1 MLDIRKM
8 KPPKGRILIKLL
20 GAFKEELVDGIIVPA
35 KGKMQ
40 CKEGIVV
47 RLPDNLEYIDAAYN
61 DTPTKH
67 ITLKEGDV
75 VLLNFLQSY
84 AMFEA
89 IESDEPDTQPQTF
102 VSITPDVIISVYKN
116 GQYMKLDNNINSNAR
131 AGTTTRKTNS

>member
-20 GAFKEELVDGIIVPA
+20 GALKEELVDGIIIPS
-35 KGKMQ
+35 KDKMAV
-40 CKEGIVV
+40 KEGLVV
-47 RLPDNLEYIDAAYN
+47 KLPDDLRFN
-61 DTPTKH
+61 DLTYENPPERV